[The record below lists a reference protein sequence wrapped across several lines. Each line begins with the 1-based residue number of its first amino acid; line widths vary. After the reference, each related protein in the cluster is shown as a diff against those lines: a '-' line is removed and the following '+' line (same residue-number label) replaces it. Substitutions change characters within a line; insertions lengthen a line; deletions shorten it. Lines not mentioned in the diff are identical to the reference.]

1 MKRARGGGHCREH
14 GRTDATNA
22 EEHSYS
28 EGGMEKRKFRYH
40 FRLHKGGPLRYGE
53 GATVEEAA
61 RDAGVTMAQVKRHMP
76 VEALLTPEERERRQ
90 QRFEMLRRRQ
100 TEARASTE
108 GDVIDTL
115 EGEE

>member
-1 MKRARGGGHCREH
+1 
-14 GRTDATNA
+14 
-22 EEHSYS
+22 
-28 EGGMEKRKFRYH
+28 MEKRKFRYH

-76 VEALLTPEERERRQ
+76 VEALLTAEEKERRQ

-100 TEARASTE
+100 AEQAEARASTE

-115 EGEE
+115 EDEE